1 VEQWIKELKEYSS
14 DPNLCLAIAATKCDL
29 ENNRRVPKEKGPQLA
44 KKYQAIHHLTSSKAN
59 TGIFEMFEELLTSN
73 YWIILNRHLEK
84 VAGFRTNK
92 LIIRRSEDYS

>member
-1 VEQWIKELKEYSS
+1 
-14 DPNLCLAIAATKCDL
+14 
-29 ENNRRVPKEKGPQLA
+29 
-44 KKYQAIHHLTSSKAN
+44 
-59 TGIFEMFEELLTSN
+59 MFEELLTSN